1 MTIWR
6 KIQAAFDVNQ
16 RVTRMGLLFTLTCVL
31 VALAAFSSANNLLF
45 LILAAMLSTLMIS
58 GFISRLSL
66 AGLALDF
73 LLPEHICAKRKVF
86 GRIVIQNEKRW
97 MSSFSIHLAGYGQNS
112 IAALYFPVIPGGA
125 LVEQPVELNFD
136 RRGSYRENSFRF
148 STRFPFGFAE
158 RRINVFVRREVL
170 VYPSVDPQP
179 GFDSLLISLNGEIE
193 SLYRGQ
199 GSDFY
204 RIRPYEALET
214 ARHVDWKATAHT
226 GDLQVREFAREQE
239 LSVAFFLDLEVGD
252 QQSAWFENAVDC
264 CAFLAW
270 NMAQNQR
277 RIRFRTQTT
286 DIQIPGDGDI
296 YTILKY
302 LATVAPVR
310 GKAIPVSNDR
320 NTFQIVFSPSPDK
333 FLQAGWDLSSRNVR
347 LVGEQS

>member
-1 MTIWR
+1 
-6 KIQAAFDVNQ
+6 
-16 RVTRMGLLFTLTCVL
+16 MGLLFTLTCVL

-58 GFISRLSL
+58 GFVSRLSL
-66 AGLALDF
+66 TGLALDF
-73 LLPEHICAKRKVF
+73 LLPEHICARRKVI

-112 IAALYFPVIPGGA
+112 ISAPLYFPVIPGGA
-125 LVEQPVELNFD
+125 LIEQAVELYFD

-158 RRINVFVRREVL
+158 RRINVLVRREVL
-170 VYPSVDPQP
+170 VYPAVDPQP
-179 GFDSLLISLNGEIE
+179 GFDSLLISLTGEIE

-239 LSVAFFLDLEVGD
+239 LSVSFFLDLDAGEH
-252 QQSAWFENAVDC
+252 SAWFENAVDC

-270 NMAQNQR
+270 NMAPTQR
-277 RIRFRTQTT
+277 RIRFRTQLT
-286 DIQIPGDGDI
+286 DIQVPGDGDI

-302 LATVAPVR
+302 LAIVTPVR
-310 GKAIPVSNDR
+310 GKAIPIFDDR
-320 NTFQIVFSPSPDK
+320 NTFQIVFSPSPEK
-333 FLQAGWDLSSRNVR
+333 FVEAGWDLSSRNVK
-347 LVGEQS
+347 LLGDDQPAVAPALPS